1 MPTYIM
7 LSTLT
12 PDGVYLPEHDEIARS
27 AKSLFIVLN
36 AASICVS

>member
-12 PDGVYLPEHDEIARS
+12 PEGVQTVNIFS
-27 AKSLFIVLN
+27 AGMREVNK
-36 AASICVS
+36 